1 MWDETS
7 ALAPTLLVAMPQLQ
21 DPNFGKTVVLLCE
34 HREEGA
40 MGLVINRCTE
50 TTASSIVQLEPPID
64 RDNGM
69 PVWIGGPVDPS
80 RGWLLVNSDLGDG
93 VEVTPGV
100 FLSASR
106 DLLRRVLESDD
117 LAERSRFL
125 VGYAGWG
132 PRQLDAELAASA
144 WLTVPVDPQ
153 LMFETPSDDDV
164 GGRDPPARH
173 RAALAHA
180 GPGRALGE
188 RMTQTK
194 GAFVV
199 QPSSFVLGSGGFTF
213 RYALNTSTQLSASAR
228 GRRRWEAAAAARAYW
243 LRAVA

>member
-40 MGLVINRCTE
+40 MGLVINRCTD
-50 TTASSIVQLEPPID
+50 TTASSIVQLEPPIEH
-64 RDNGM
+64 DNGM

-80 RGWLLVNSDLGDG
+80 RGWLLINSDVGDG
-93 VEVTPGV
+93 VEVSPGV

-106 DLLRRVLESDD
+106 DLLRKVLESDD

-144 WLTVPVDPQ
+144 WLTVPVDSQ
-153 LMFETPSDDDV
+153 LMFDTPSTSMWEV
-164 GGRDPPARH
+164 AIRRLGIEPH
-173 RAALAHA
+173 SLAP
-180 GPGRALGE
+180 GPG
-188 RMTQTK
+188 
-194 GAFVV
+194 VH
-199 QPSSFVLGSGGFTF
+199 
-213 RYALNTSTQLSASAR
+213 
-228 GRRRWEAAAAARAYW
+228 
-243 LRAVA
+243 